1 MKPVKRTLYIV
12 TALMLLAGC
21 SGAQP
26 NTAETAQPA
35 AMEVQQEPGAVAST
49 AMNTPVT
56 LETYTET
63 IPGTEVSFTMAKVP
77 GGTFM
82 MGSPDGEAGR
92 DADEGPQRTV
102 TVEPFWMGIYEVT
115 YDEFAIFRY
124 RDRDNNQTAV
134 EGGSFDPDIVARPSP
149 PYEDPAHGMGNQGFP
164 AVGIT
169 QWSALQFARWLSEK
183 TGHFYRL
190 PTEAEWEYACRAG
203 TTTAYSFGDD
213 PAALDEHA
221 WHYGNSDEVFQKVGQ
236 KKPNPWGLYDIHGNV
251 SEWTLDQYAA
261 AFYASLPDEA
271 AQAPWA
277 EPTRL
282 HPRTVR
288 GGAYDD
294 DPEALRCAAR
304 LESNLNWKRRD
315 PQIPRSLWWNTDSP
329 FVGFRL
335 VRPVEEPTPEEIE
348 AFWVLVLGG

>member
-1 MKPVKRTLYIV
+1 MI
-12 TALMLLAGC
+12 LLAGC
-21 SGAQP
+21 SGTQP
-26 NTAETAQPA
+26 GTAETATPTT
-35 AMEVQQEPGAVAST
+35 VPQESGVVAS
-49 AMNTPVT
+49 AAVETPAGVG
-56 LETYTET
+56 ETYTET
-63 IPGTEVSFTMAKVP
+63 IPGTDVSFTMTKVP
-77 GGTFM
+77 GGTFT
-82 MGSPDGEAGR
+82 MGSPDTEAGR
-92 DADEGPQRTV
+92 NADEGPQRTV
-102 TVEPFWMGIYEVT
+102 AVEPFWMGIHEVT

-124 RDRDNNQTAV
+124 RDRDNAETAV

-169 QWSALQFARWLSEK
+169 QWGALQFARWLSEK

-203 TTTAYSFGDD
+203 ATTAYSFGDD
-213 PAALDEHA
+213 PGALDEYA
-221 WHYGNSDEVFQKVGQ
+221 WHYGNSDEVYRKVGQ
-236 KKPNPWGLYDIHGNV
+236 KTPNAWGLYDIHGNV
-251 SEWTLDQYAA
+251 SEWTLDQYDA
-261 AFYASLPDEA
+261 AFYASLTDETT
-271 AQAPWA
+271 QAPWA

-304 LESNLNWKRRD
+304 LESNLDWKRRD
-315 PQIPRSLWWNTDSP
+315 PQIPKSMWWNTDSQ

-335 VRPVEEPTPEEIE
+335 VRPVQEPTPEEIE
-348 AFWVLVLGG
+348 EFWALVLGG